1 MDSKPP
7 DPPDDAAEEAPK
19 PKPLLSVATQPAS
32 HRGDTIG
39 AADVGNVLLKF
50 AVVLLSSIN
59 AVLWEVYTE
68 APVMAAV
75 WAAIAIWFVV
85 WMIRDVRNR

>member
-7 DPPDDAAEEAPK
+7 DSPDRTAAEAPK
-19 PKPLLSVATQPAS
+19 HVLSAAARP

-39 AADVGNVLLKF
+39 AADVGDVLLKF
-50 AVVLLSSIN
+50 AVVLLCSIN

-68 APVMAAV
+68 APFMAALWAVIAV
-75 WAAIAIWFVV
+75 WFLI
-85 WMIRDVRNR
+85 WMIREVRNR